1 MADTI
6 ALMRK
11 RVLDMAIR
19 GELVEQRR
27 EEETAEAIIEEIK
40 IEKKRLTKSSNI
52 SIVPDKDKPFDLPKN
67 WKWINFGDLVHF
79 KIGKTPARGNTAFWD
94 KGIYPW
100 VSIADM
106 NNDRLLN
113 TTKEI
118 ISEEAKNIAFKGSI
132 SPRGT
137 LIMSFK
143 LTIGKLAILDMDA
156 FHNEAIISIYPNHSE
171 SDTVRDYLY
180 YIINALD
187 LLRDTKAAIKGATLN
202 KTSLNEILVP
212 LPPLAEQ
219 KRIVSKIEEIFA
231 VIDQI
236 GSKKEEALSIIR
248 NIRQT
253 ALQDAIR
260 GVLVEQEENDE
271 PASVLYEK
279 IQAEKEQL
287 VIEKK
292 IKKEKPLLEIDKNEI
307 PFEIPKNWRW
317 TRLGDLGFFKKGPF
331 GSALTKSIFVEDS
344 LESIKVYEQKNAI
357 QSDCTL
363 GEYFITKD
371 YYEEKMASNTVIP
384 GDIIV
389 SCAGTIGKSYIIPD
403 GARLGIINQA
413 LMRIRVYTINKQYFR
428 LIFNHVIHTDG
439 AQGKGSAIKNIPPM
453 KVLNNLLV
461 PLPPLAEQERI
472 VEKIDEIMA
481 ICDQMEAIF
490 DGSSEVKENFK
501 VV

>member
-1 MADTI
+1 MTDTI

-52 SIVPDKDKPFDLPKN
+52 SIVPDKDKPFDLPEN

-100 VSIADM
+100 VSLADM

-113 TTKEI
+113 TTKET
-118 ISEEAKNIAFKGSI
+118 ISEEAKNIAFKGGI

-236 GSKKEEALSIIR
+236 GTKKEEALSIIR
-248 NIRQT
+248 NMRQT

-260 GVLVEQEENDE
+260 GVLVEQEDTDE
-271 PASVLYEK
+271 PASILYEK
-279 IQAEKEQL
+279 IQAEKKRLIKSGE
-287 VIEKK
+287 
-292 IKKEKPLLEIDKNEI
+292 IKKEKTLPEIEANEI
-307 PFEIPKNWRW
+307 PFEIPESWKWVRFNNILDIRDGTHDTPKYHKEGIPLITSKNLR
-317 TRLGDLGFFKKGPF
+317 
-331 GSALTKSIFVEDS
+331 S
-344 LESIKVYEQKNAI
+344 
-357 QSDCTL
+357 
-363 GEYFITKD
+363 
-371 YYEEKMASNTVIP
+371 
-384 GDIIV
+384 GDIDFTNIKYISEEDHRKISERSKV
-389 SCAGTIGKSYIIPD
+389 DNGDILFAMIGTIGNPVLVNTEDEFSIKNVALFKNYPNKNVETKYI
-403 GARLGIINQA
+403 L
-413 LMRIRVYTINKQYFR
+413 YF
-428 LIFNHVIHTDG
+428 L
-439 AQGKGSAIKNIPPM
+439 KAIK
-453 KVLNNLLV
+453 KQLKEEASGAVQSFLSLTYLRKLLI
-461 PLPPLAEQERI
+461 PLPPIAEQERI